1 MRNQQR
7 KTSVR
12 WIAAALGTVT
22 LLTIG
27 ASLATAAPASK
38 APAGVSGMQVFVD
51 PATGKIRPATAQEM
65 KMMSASLKTSMNR
78 STAGLQVKEHANGML
93 SMNLEGGF
101 LNVWVASL
109 GSDGKVANSCVTDY
123 AVAEAILSGQQ
134 GAPVYEEQ

>member
-22 LLTIG
+22 LLTVG
-27 ASLATAAPASK
+27 ATIAMAAPVSK
-38 APAGVSGMQVFVD
+38 APAGVAGMQVFID
-51 PATGKIRPATAQEM
+51 PATGKIRPATAHEM
-65 KMMSASLKTSMNR
+65 KMMSERLQASMDR
-78 STAGLQVKEHANGML
+78 STAGLQVQQHSNGML
-93 SMNLEGGF
+93 SMDLQGGF

-109 GSDGKVANSCVTDY
+109 GSEGRVVNSCVTDY
-123 AVAEAILSGQQ
+123 ATAEAILSGQQ